1 VISRNAE
8 FLQAVTEANV
18 QLTMQMLYDRRVV
31 LREMMDKGENGLA
44 GTTYDVSSG
53 KVLFV
58 NSHLHGL

>member
-1 VISRNAE
+1 MISSNAD

-53 KVLFV
+53 RCYL
-58 NSHLHGL
+58 